1 MSEELNTAPN
11 KLMGVLSYF
20 GILWLIPFFMVK
32 EKDEYMKCHLKQG
45 FGLFVL
51 SILQSVLATCAPRF
65 IVSIIG
71 LLFFVL
77 WLIGIINAGKGE
89 IKKLPLVGDLLDQN
103 VTFVK

>member
-45 FGLFVL
+45 IFILILAVLQQILARFAPLPVVGIVGIVLF
-51 SILQSVLATCAPRF
+51 IF
-65 IVSIIG
+65 W
-71 LLFFVL
+71 LLGV
-77 WLIGIINAGKGE
+77 INAGKGE
-89 IKKLPLVGDLLDQN
+89 IKKLPLVGDFLDQN